1 MWVPKRWTFSFFD
14 SYFQNMKIGSRSNSE
29 TSGEVDD
36 MCINFSFEKILLTQ
50 AVETE
55 KNTNIS
61 TIFQIQLFFH
71 VQRLEIDLQ
80 QELTLF
86 CTLWFV
92 LWVSPSH
99 AHRAPI
105 FLFLCTLLLLQIRNK
120 ASYFSSCTACH
131 IVVRNTCTAKR
142 ESFVH
147 HQYVTLQFLGK
158 DDFQSLEQ
166 HKLQSSS
173 YNLGQWAEIVYLC
186 LDLMK
191 LRFFNTWS
199 GWLRRWSFLKKHCC

>member
-1 MWVPKRWTFSFFD
+1 
-14 SYFQNMKIGSRSNSE
+14 MKIGSGSNSE

-36 MCINFSFEKILLTQ
+36 MCINFSFEKLLLTQ

-80 QELTLF
+80 QELALF

-99 AHRAPI
+99 AHREPI

-173 YNLGQWAEIVYLC
+173 YNLGFLTPEVVGWED
-186 LDLMK
+186 DLFSK
-191 LRFFNTWS
+191 NIAAGVLWTIPSNLWS
-199 GWLRRWSFLKKHCC
+199 KQKDGPSEKELFS